1 MRERVNQDVILGA
14 LALLLGCGIV
24 FYWAP
29 LDSDTGLAEKV
40 RGRWSIGDALAPT
53 IAGAVIAGSGLFI
66 ALGGLLRHAKA
77 TLSAK
82 NFAYLAAFLS
92 IIFAGFLVMR
102 YAGPLAAG
110 ALGEEYRILRDER
123 PWKYIG
129 FILGGG
135 GMICGLI
142 SLAEGRI
149 RVRRLL
155 LALTIAAALALVY
168 DLPFEDLLLPPNG
181 DA

>member
-1 MRERVNQDVILGA
+1 MRERVNQDVILGV
-14 LALLLGCGIV
+14 LALFFGCAIV

-29 LDSDTGLAEKV
+29 VDSDTGLAEKI

-53 IAGAVIAGSGLFI
+53 IAGAVIAGSGMFI
-66 ALGGLLRHAKA
+66 VLGGLLGTVRAA
-77 TLSAK
+77 ASARS
-82 NFAYLAAFLS
+82 FTYLAVLLT
-92 IIFAGFLVMR
+92 IIIVGFLMMR
-102 YAGPLAAG
+102 YAGPLVAG

-135 GMICGLI
+135 GMIFGLI

-149 RVRRLL
+149 KAGRLL
-155 LALTIAAALALVY
+155 LALTIAAAMALVY

-181 DA
+181 DV

>member
-14 LALLLGCGIV
+14 LALLFGCFIAL
-24 FYWAP
+24 YWAP
-29 LDSDTGLAEKV
+29 IDSDTGIAEKV

-53 IAGAVIAGSGLFI
+53 VAGVVIATSGFFI
-66 ALGGLLRHAKA
+66 ALGGILRGAKF

-82 NFAYLAAFLS
+82 NLTYLIFFLVIVFS
-92 IIFAGFLVMR
+92 GFLTMR
-102 YAGPLAAG
+102 YAGPIIAG
-110 ALGEEYRILRDER
+110 ALGEEYRVLRDER

-135 GMICGLI
+135 GMIFGLM

-149 RVRRLL
+149 SLRRLI
-155 LALTIAAALALVY
+155 LALLIAAALALIY

-181 DA
+181 DV

>member
-14 LALLLGCGIV
+14 LALFFGCVIV

-29 LDSDTGLAEKV
+29 VDSDTGLAEKV

-53 IAGAVIAGSGLFI
+53 IAGVVIAGSGVFI
-66 ALGGLLRHAKA
+66 ALGGLLRTTQA
-77 TLSAK
+77 TVSARS
-82 NFAYLAAFLS
+82 FAFLAAFLT
-92 IIFAGFLVMR
+92 IVIAGFLVMR
-102 YAGPLAAG
+102 YAGPLVAV

-123 PWKYIG
+123 PWKYVG

-135 GMICGLI
+135 GMIFGLI

-149 RVRRLL
+149 KVGRLL

-181 DA
+181 DV

>member
-14 LALLLGCGIV
+14 LALLFGCLVV

-29 LDSDTGLAEKV
+29 VDSDSGIAEKV

-53 IAGAVIAGSGLFI
+53 VAGFVIAASGLFI
-66 ALGGLLRHAKA
+66 VLGGALQGSKA
-77 TLSAK
+77 TISTK
-82 NFAYLAAFLS
+82 NFAYLAAFLA
-92 IIFAGFLVMR
+92 IIATGFLVMR
-102 YAGPLAAG
+102 YAGPLIAG

-129 FILGGG
+129 FVLGGG
-135 GMICGLI
+135 GMVFGLM

-149 RVRRLL
+149 TALRLTLALVIATL
-155 LALTIAAALALVY
+155 LALIY

-181 DA
+181 DV

>member
-14 LALLLGCGIV
+14 LALLFGCVIA

-29 LDSDTGLAEKV
+29 VDSDTGIAEKV

-53 IAGAVIAGSGLFI
+53 VAGVVIAGSGVFI
-66 ALGGLLRHAKA
+66 ALGGLLRDAQA
-77 TLSAK
+77 TVSGK
-82 NFAYLAAFLS
+82 NFRYLGVFLV
-92 IIFAGFLVMR
+92 IVLIGFLIMR
-102 YAGPLAAG
+102 YAGSAVAG

-129 FILGGG
+129 FVFGGG
-135 GMICGLI
+135 GMIFGLI

-149 RVRRLL
+149 AAKRLL
-155 LALTIAAALALVY
+155 LALAIAAALALIY
-168 DLPFEDLLLPPNG
+168 DLPFEDLVMPPNG
-181 DA
+181 DV